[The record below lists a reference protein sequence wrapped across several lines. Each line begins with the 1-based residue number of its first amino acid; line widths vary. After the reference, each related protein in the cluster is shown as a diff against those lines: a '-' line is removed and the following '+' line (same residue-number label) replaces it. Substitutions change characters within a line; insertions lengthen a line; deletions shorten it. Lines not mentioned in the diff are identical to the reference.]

1 MGRSRTS
8 WRKKCQWRLSWW
20 PWNHTTMASAY
31 IEVWPCSHS
40 SNPGTRN
47 LLGKDSD
54 PWVGLTN
61 LLPLQK
67 QKSVCVCVCVC
78 VCVSERR
85 GRGGGRG
92 LKIYRAWRS
101 WFQTPNRTTVFLKR
115 ENPWAFMFSS
125 PQRWVIQSFISFY
138 CLIVMLDPI
147 VQCWIEILRISILVL
162 LLNLEGKQPV
172 LHH

>member
-54 PWVGLTN
+54 PWVGFTN

-67 QKSVCVCVCVC
+67 QKSVC

-101 WFQTPNRTTVFLKR
+101 WFQTPTRTTVFLKR

-125 PQRWVIQSFISFY
+125 PQRWVIQPFISF
-138 CLIVMLDPI
+138 CCSLSLWVSLIKTSGNSYR
-147 VQCWIEILRISILVL
+147 CF
-162 LLNLEGKQPV
+162 
-172 LHH
+172 